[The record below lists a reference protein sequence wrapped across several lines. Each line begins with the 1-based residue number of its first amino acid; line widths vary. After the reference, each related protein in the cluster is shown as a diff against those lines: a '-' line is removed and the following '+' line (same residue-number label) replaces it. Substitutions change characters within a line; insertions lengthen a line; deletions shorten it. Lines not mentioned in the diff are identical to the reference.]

1 MADVGSYDFD
11 LFVIG
16 TGSGGMR
23 AVKKAKGFGV
33 GSVGTCDMPFSQL
46 SVEGRSICDAN
57 TVGGV
62 GGTCVLRGCVPK
74 KYFWYASHYKHNI
87 EEAHD
92 YGWDVPKEDLKFNW
106 KSLLEKKRAEM
117 TRLEGR
123 MKANE
128 DKAGVDLHY
137 GRGKLLDAHTIQIGE
152 PTNKTIT
159 AKTILLATGTTP
171 TALKLPMGGEE
182 LCISSDH
189 ILEVEEL
196 PKKL

>member
-1 MADVGSYDFD
+1 MADAGSFDFD

-74 KYFWYASHYKHNI
+74 KYFWYASHYAHEIHN
-87 EEAHD
+87 AQG
-92 YGWDVPKEDLKFNW
+92 YGWNVECKGHDW
-106 KSLLEKKRAEM
+106 KVLLDKKRKEIE
-117 TRLEGR
+117 RLNMVQETKRLPG
-123 MKANE
+123 
-128 DKAGVDLHY
+128 AGV
-137 GRGKLLDAHTIQIGE
+137 
-152 PTNKTIT
+152 
-159 AKTILLATGTTP
+159 
-171 TALKLPMGGEE
+171 
-182 LCISSDH
+182 
-189 ILEVEEL
+189 
-196 PKKL
+196 